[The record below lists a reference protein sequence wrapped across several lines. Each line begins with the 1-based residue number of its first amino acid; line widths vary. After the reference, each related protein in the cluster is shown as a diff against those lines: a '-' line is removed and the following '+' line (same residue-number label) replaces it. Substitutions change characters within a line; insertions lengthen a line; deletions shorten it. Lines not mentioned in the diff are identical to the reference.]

1 MPRRGGVLGLGGGV
15 ARRRLQPQL
24 SLGERVAMGSGSRG
38 PVPELLVVSRAPGAA
53 RRHEERQPHDCAP
66 HGLFFLPPRPSGPP
80 WPSASG
86 GGASAGA
93 IVAPAG
99 GPVSFRASIARYA
112 STRGSSGRRSR
123 QSSHTAFA
131 ASPSPAREHASPSMA
146 AASRDPGRGR

>member
-1 MPRRGGVLGLGGGV
+1 MQRRGGGLGLEVRV
-15 ARRRLQPQL
+15 ARLRLQPQL
-24 SLGERVAMGSGSRG
+24 ILGERVAIGSGSIG

-53 RRHEERQPHDCAP
+53 RRHEERQPHDRAP

-99 GPVSFRASIARYA
+99 GPVSFRPSLAGSASPP
-112 STRGSSGRRSR
+112 GSSGRPPR
-123 QSSHTAFA
+123 QASHPPLPAG
-131 ASPSPAREHASPSMA
+131 PSPAR
-146 AASRDPGRGR
+146 